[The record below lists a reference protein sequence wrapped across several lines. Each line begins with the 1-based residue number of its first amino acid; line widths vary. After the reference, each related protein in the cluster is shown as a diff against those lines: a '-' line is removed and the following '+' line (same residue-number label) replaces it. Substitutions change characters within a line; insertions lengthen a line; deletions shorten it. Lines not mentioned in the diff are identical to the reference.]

1 MRGSVGRALG
11 WVWWC
16 TSLLRERTTCSQ
28 RDGCVVKFTCMSVL
42 QLGFRTR
49 NPTQTAHLGQH
60 GLVHGSCT
68 AYLSS
73 HSSHLYRI
81 KDNLRFPLPFLF
93 STTHSLSNLPSQLF
107 SAHHQLVLGGGWGTP
122 PILTPPRHFSTSIP
136 TKFSLSPPLSL
147 SHTPSLSFS
156 PSLSVSLCLPPSLSV
171 SPSPQ
176 SSQHQRTSEQRA
188 MRRKWSGFA
197 RLIYCLKVPRIRVC
211 NISSFKVPH
220 LSVCLIHCL
229 NLRPSTYQSRA
240 GHWAG

>member
-1 MRGSVGRALG
+1 MG

-136 TKFSLSPPLSL
+136 TKFSLSPPLTLSL
-147 SHTPSLSFS
+147 PPPLSL
-156 PSLSVSLCLPPSLSV
+156 PLPPSLPL
-171 SPSPQ
+171 SPVLPAPA
-176 SSQHQRTSEQRA
+176 HQRAEGNAPQVV
-188 MRRKWSGFA
+188 
-197 RLIYCLKVPRIRVC
+197 RLR
-211 NISSFKVPH
+211 SSH
-220 LSVCLIHCL
+220 LL
-229 NLRPSTYQSRA
+229 PQGTA
-240 GHWAG
+240 D